1 MASDADLGV
10 VRAMLA
16 DLRDS
21 LAADPAL
28 RARTADFLAADL
40 ELETLE
46 ALMAARDTPIRLP
59 DELIARAEALVEP
72 MTTRRDLLAWNS
84 PNRTA
89 ILRLALGRGLDSLE
103 AEVLGKGGN
112 DE

>member
-1 MASDADLGV
+1 
-10 VRAMLA
+10 MLA

-46 ALMAARDTPIRLP
+46 ALMAANDRMTRIPV
-59 DELIARAEALVEP
+59 ELIERAEALVEP
-72 MTTRRDLLAWNS
+72 LEKRRDLFAWTS
-84 PNRTA
+84 PNKTA
-89 ILRLALGRGLDSLE
+89 ILRVALGIGLDHLE